1 MNYSSIKKTEA
12 LYSNS
17 FCKDS
22 KHILNTS
29 NKVVPVGVLDDIEKE
44 GCSLEQ
50 IDKLSVDGLDI
61 FKYDTQITIH
71 GLFPELSNQRLDGY
85 KWLFQNKNKSI
96 GVKWNAVDYAKKTR
110 IYEHLRHVDFSIQQ
124 NSTTWIA
131 YKMKRVDTPEDIEKY
146 KKEFKAVINRIDTTK
161 LYGLYDCYMAS
172 IYGRVYV
179 VLEIK
184 VNGIYEENVNA
195 FIEQVSG
202 MSISQLDAIIKQK
215 DKEYKAECK
224 ARNLRYKEAE
234 RKRAELK
241 KQQEEIE
248 IEFIKTNGLPD
259 GFSKMGTTDIVH
271 GLRVAHVVFV
281 EDENKKELTPSWR
294 FIEYS
299 KTKRQRDFRY
309 KWLDENGND
318 IQVGYCTGDR
328 ISRNKTTK
336 GFIKKP

>member
-1 MNYSSIKKTEA
+1 MDYSNIRKTEA
-12 LYSNS
+12 LYSKS

-29 NKVVPVGVLDDIEKE
+29 KKVVPVGILDGIEKE

-50 IDKLSVDGLDI
+50 IDKLSADGLDI

-71 GLFPELSNQRLDGY
+71 GLFPELNNQRLDGY
-85 KWLFQNKNKSI
+85 KLIFQNKNKSI

-110 IYEHLRHVDFSIQQ
+110 IYEHLRHADFRIQQ
-124 NSTTWIA
+124 NSTTWMA
-131 YKMKRVDTPEDIEKY
+131 YKLKEVKTPEDAEKY
-146 KKEFKAVINRIDTTK
+146 KKEFDSIISRIDTTK
-161 LYGLYDCYMAS
+161 LYGFYQCYMAS

-184 VNGIYEENVNA
+184 VNGIYEENVNT

-215 DKEYKAECK
+215 SEEHEAECK

-259 GFSKMGTTDIVH
+259 GYSKMGTTDIVN
-271 GLRVAHVVFV
+271 GLRVAFVVFV
-281 EDENKKELTPSWR
+281 GDEKKTPVWG
-294 FIEYS
+294 FMEYY

-309 KWLDENGND
+309 KYFDKNGNE
-318 IQVGYCTGDR
+318 IEVGYCTGDR